1 MFGAYTHSRFP
12 VYWGASLFR
21 FDVWK
26 PRKHGCVGCCHF
38 DLWHHQRTWHLW
50 HTYCACCQEPVDLIA
65 LFVSKSN
72 TQAHMA
78 VPRGVR
84 ISSEEACVLRSTNRI
99 TVQILPMEAFTHF
112 LGVQVTVSLFV
123 GSPLNCVYVGGI
135 QPELLLLQEWFFQC

>member
-1 MFGAYTHSRFP
+1 M
-12 VYWGASLFR
+12 
-21 FDVWK
+21 
-26 PRKHGCVGCCHF
+26 C
-38 DLWHHQRTWHLW
+38 HLW
-50 HTYCACCQEPVDLIA
+50 HTYCAFCQEPVDLIA

-135 QPELLLLQEWFFQC
+135 QPELLLLQE